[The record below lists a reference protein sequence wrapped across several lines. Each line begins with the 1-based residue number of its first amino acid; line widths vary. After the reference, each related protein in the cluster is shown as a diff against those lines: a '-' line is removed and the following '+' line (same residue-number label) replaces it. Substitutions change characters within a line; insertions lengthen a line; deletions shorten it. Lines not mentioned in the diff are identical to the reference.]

1 MDNLTP
7 EERSERMSRIRN
19 KDTKPELAVRSLVH
33 GMGYRYRLHSH
44 KLPGS
49 PDMVFAGRKK
59 VIFVHGCFWHYHRNC
74 RQYRFPKTNV
84 DFWKPKLEQNRRRDK
99 KNLEELNKMG
109 WNSLVIWECELKDM
123 ERLEE
128 RIRSFLDS

>member
-109 WNSLVIWECELKDM
+109 WISLVIWECELKDM
-123 ERLEE
+123 ERLEV